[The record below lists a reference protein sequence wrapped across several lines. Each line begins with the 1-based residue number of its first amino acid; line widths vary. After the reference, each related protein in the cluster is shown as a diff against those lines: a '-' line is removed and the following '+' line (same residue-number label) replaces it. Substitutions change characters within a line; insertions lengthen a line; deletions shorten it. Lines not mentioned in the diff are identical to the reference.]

1 MAVASAQEGDVIDVT
16 EGIEGTA
23 PNHGLHA
30 PSFKIHSFKSG
41 IPKVHW
47 SWSVTIKTQSP
58 YHHLLL
64 FDILTAVKIRVWI
77 SWRGSSCT
85 CALTFP

>member
-30 PSFKIHSFKSG
+30 PSFKIHFG
-41 IPKVHW
+41 LFQNWNTYCLGVLRLRPKVRAEII
-47 SWSVTIKTQSP
+47 VRIII
-58 YHHLLL
+58 
-64 FDILTAVKIRVWI
+64 F
-77 SWRGSSCT
+77 SS
-85 CALTFP
+85 LTF

>member
-30 PSFKIHSFKSG
+30 PSFKIHFG
-41 IPKVHW
+41 LFQNLHW
-47 SWSVTIKTQSP
+47 GRNENHKQKTHTVSKRP
-58 YHHLLL
+58 PAKNK
-64 FDILTAVKIRVWI
+64 LTNQNQEPPMEYFSNSAD
-77 SWRGSSCT
+77 
-85 CALTFP
+85 A

>member
-30 PSFKIHSFKSG
+30 PSFKIHFGLFQNWNTQSTIG
-41 IPKVHW
+41 LGVLRLRPKVRAEII
-47 SWSVTIKTQSP
+47 VRIII
-58 YHHLLL
+58 
-64 FDILTAVKIRVWI
+64 F
-77 SWRGSSCT
+77 SS
-85 CALTFP
+85 LTF

>member
-30 PSFKIHSFKSG
+30 PSFKIHFG
-41 IPKVHW
+41 LKVQNW
-47 SWSVTIKTQSP
+47 NTQSTIVLEC
-58 YHHLLL
+58 Y
-64 FDILTAVKIRVWI
+64 D
-77 SWRGSSCT
+77 
-85 CALTFP
+85 